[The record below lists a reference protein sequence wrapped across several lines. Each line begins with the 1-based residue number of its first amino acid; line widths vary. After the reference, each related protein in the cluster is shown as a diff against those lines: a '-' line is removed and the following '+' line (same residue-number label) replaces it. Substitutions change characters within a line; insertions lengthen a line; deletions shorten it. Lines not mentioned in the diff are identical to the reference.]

1 MNRKAG
7 LFPGLFICFM
17 LSSVTSIAHAG
28 KQMLLPPWYLLKN
41 QLSATLN
48 ADPCVHVGDLTGD
61 GLEME
66 IKVTV
71 CDEDKARALASFV
84 NRVHD
89 FGDNL
94 AVTVKVYSMD
104 STPVEA
110 IVPST
115 LKETVELLNLAL
127 KGNTYFVKAR
137 LGTRQ
142 QVGAAYALFKPM
154 IIQYY
159 SDDIGDWYLNTN
171 EVAAKVFAT
180 VFNLDPYTEG
190 AVKLYAST
198 TIIEKDK
205 QKNNTIM

>member
-1 MNRKAG
+1 MNQKAG
-7 LFPGLFICFM
+7 LFLGIFFCFM
-17 LSSVTSIAHAG
+17 VSSVTSMAQEG
-28 KQMLLPPWYLLKN
+28 NQMLLPPWYLLKN

-66 IKVTV
+66 IKITV
-71 CDEDKARALASFV
+71 CDEDKARALASFI
-84 NRVHD
+84 NRVHY

-94 AVTVKVYSMD
+94 AVTVKIYSID
-104 STPVEA
+104 SIPVEA
-110 IVPST
+110 ISPST

-127 KGNTYFVKAR
+127 KGNKYFVKAR

-142 QVGAAYALFKPM
+142 QAGTAYALFKPM
-154 IIQYY
+154 IVQYY
-159 SDDIGDWYLNTN
+159 SDDISDWYLNTN
-171 EVAAKVFAT
+171 EAAAKVFGT

-205 QKNNTIM
+205 PIK